1 MADAGVTAESVV
13 NIGWSPL
20 AGLTDIELLSHLFD
34 NPTLTKAAL
43 NYSTYSKFQT
53 AHPNVQSK
61 KQRLE
66 DNFGQYLLYLI
77 DHFVQED
84 RIIFISRSL
93 WALRGTAE
101 TTINFDAVQRLSR
114 LDHLTIVDANRAG
127 IVHCGKLPRQ
137 STHLDLGCNQFTG
150 IQNPEK

>member
-1 MADAGVTAESVV
+1 MADAGVTAESDV

-20 AGLTDIELLSHLFD
+20 ACLTDIELLFHLFD
-34 NPTLTKAAL
+34 NPTHTKAAL

-66 DNFGQYLLYLI
+66 DNFGQYQLYLI

-84 RIIFISRSL
+84 RIVFISCSL
-93 WALRGTAE
+93 WALSTAE
-101 TTINFDAVQRLSR
+101 TTINFDAVQRLST